1 MMKSTPRLPHTES
14 GTRAKETLEL
24 MSMDPFAQEM
34 SERGRERAR
43 DQAGPRPSVLLLPGL
58 FAGAWIWEHT
68 RRCLSS
74 RGYRVLMVADPFAL
88 LDLGITPISTVRSYL
103 NKYFDELKISKA
115 ILCGNSFGAL
125 VALDFAVHFPHRV
138 DALVISG
145 APGFPGEARLDVT
158 TTRTI
163 TLEYAHAVADY
174 LFYDR
179 SCLTND
185 VIETTYALLSN
196 RTALINIARA
206 LKTARDYDVGGL
218 LTHID
223 CPVSMIWGAN
233 DRVTPVS
240 EWEHAIWLVKHGT
253 LRKVAQCG
261 HCPMVEQPHEFNTV
275 LLEFLSRLVEDRM
288 AREAHKR
295 ITPGSNY

>member
-1 MMKSTPRLPHTES
+1 MNSEVREEMKE
-14 GTRAKETLEL
+14 GTRVI
-24 MSMDPFAQEM
+24 SVDPFGQEM
-34 SERGRERAR
+34 SELGRERAR
-43 DQAGPRPSVLLLPGL
+43 DQAGPRPPVLLLPGL

-74 RGYRVLMVADPFAL
+74 RGYLVLTVADPFAL
-88 LDLGITPISTVRSYL
+88 LDLGVTPISKLRSYI
-103 NKYFDELKISKA
+103 NKYFDELKISKTV
-115 ILCGNSFGAL
+115 LCGNSFGAL
-125 VALDFAVHFPHRV
+125 VALDFAFHFPHRV

-145 APGFPGEARLDVT
+145 APGFPGEARLDAT

-179 SCLTND
+179 SCLTNY
-185 VIETTYALLSN
+185 VIETTYALLSH
-196 RTALINIARA
+196 RTALINISRA
-206 LKTARDYDVGGL
+206 LKAARNYDVGGIL
-218 LTHID
+218 PHID

-240 EWEHAIWLVKHGT
+240 EWEREIRLVKHGT
-253 LRKVAQCG
+253 LRTVAQCG
-261 HCPMVEQPHEFNTV
+261 HYPMVEQPHEFNTL
-275 LLEFLSRLVEDRM
+275 LLEFLSRLDEDRM